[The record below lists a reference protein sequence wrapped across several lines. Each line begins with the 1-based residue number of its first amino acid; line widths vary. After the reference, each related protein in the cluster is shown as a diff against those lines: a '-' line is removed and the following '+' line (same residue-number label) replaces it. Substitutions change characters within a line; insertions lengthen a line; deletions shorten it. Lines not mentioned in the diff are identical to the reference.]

1 MNRTWMH
8 LAAVAAAAAAAAA
21 RAQVHIILVQ
31 YSRHILLL
39 LFFYFF
45 SNAYRWYD
53 ISPAACS
60 AQRPI
65 RTSPRETALEN
76 KTETKTKY
84 VISAIEH
91 VEKPPPPPP
100 LPRSYVPVLCV
111 CTYITHTYII
121 HI

>member
-1 MNRTWMH
+1 MNRTWI
-8 LAAVAAAAAAAAA
+8 LLVAVAAAE
-21 RAQVHIILVQ
+21 RAQVHNTGALLAA
-31 YSRHILLL
+31 HI
-39 LFFYFF
+39 FIF

-53 ISPAACS
+53 TSPAACS

-100 LPRSYVPVLCV
+100 LPRSYFPVLCV
-111 CTYITHTYII
+111 CTYITHIYITRI
-121 HI
+121 IRL

>member
-1 MNRTWMH
+1 MNRTWIL
-8 LAAVAAAAAAAAA
+8 LAAVAATAAAA
-21 RAQVHIILVQ
+21 RSQVHNTGAVLSAHIIYFL
-31 YSRHILLL
+31 
-39 LFFYFF
+39 FF

-53 ISPAACS
+53 DTSPAACS

-91 VEKPPPPPP
+91 IEKPPPPPP
-100 LPRSYVPVLCV
+100 MPRSYVPVLCV
-111 CTYITHTYII
+111 CTYITHTYI
-121 HI
+121 